1 MTQGNDNET
10 NSLILTIGHVQNW
23 RHLTK
28 KKEDLKPSEIFGEE
42 GKKNVRVEFDTGR
55 KERWTENWDR
65 ISMQVRHSR
74 FLVFIMS
81 FGWRNVLFSSGE
93 D

>member
-28 KKEDLKPSEIFGEE
+28 KKKDLKPQQNIFWEEKNVGMEFDIGEDLKIE
-42 GKKNVRVEFDTGR
+42 TG
-55 KERWTENWDR
+55 
-65 ISMQVRHSR
+65 ISMQVRP
-74 FLVFIMS
+74 F
-81 FGWRNVLFSSGE
+81 
-93 D
+93 

>member
-28 KKEDLKPSEIFGEE
+28 KKDLKPQQNIFGEE
-42 GKKNVRVEFDTGR
+42 KNVGMEFDIVEDLKIETG
-55 KERWTENWDR
+55 
-65 ISMQVRHSR
+65 ISMQVRP
-74 FLVFIMS
+74 F
-81 FGWRNVLFSSGE
+81 
-93 D
+93 